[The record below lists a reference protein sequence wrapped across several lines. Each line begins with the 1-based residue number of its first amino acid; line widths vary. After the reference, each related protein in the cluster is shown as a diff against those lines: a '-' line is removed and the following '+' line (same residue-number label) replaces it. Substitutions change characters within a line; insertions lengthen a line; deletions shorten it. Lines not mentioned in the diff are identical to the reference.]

1 MVISFNPSV
10 RTLFLVII
18 VGIAVGAIGNA
29 ISAFE
34 NQTILNNQQETLDDL
49 IYHTEG
55 AEDHFNVTNETLNII
70 KTALQN
76 QTADTEKFME
86 HINQTATAA
95 PIVSENQKVLE
106 EILVILQALEAQQ
119 AAGQ

>member
-1 MVISFNPSV
+1 MVSFFNPSV

-18 VGIAVGAIGNA
+18 IGIAVGAIGNA

-34 NQTILNNQQETLDDL
+34 NQTILNNQQKTLDDL

-55 AEDHFNVTNETLNII
+55 ADKHFNTTDETLTII

-76 QTADTEKFME
+76 QSVMADVFER
-86 HINQTATAA
+86 HINTTATAG
-95 PIVSENQKVLE
+95 PVVLENQRTLQ
-106 EILVILQALEAQQ
+106 EILTR
-119 AAGQ
+119 